1 MGKNQGRPGSKDQG
15 QGQAQE
21 HLEEAPLVL
30 ANDAS
35 AILLSHF

>member
-21 HLEEAPLVL
+21 HLEEEATFG
-30 ANDAS
+30 AC
-35 AILLSHF
+35 